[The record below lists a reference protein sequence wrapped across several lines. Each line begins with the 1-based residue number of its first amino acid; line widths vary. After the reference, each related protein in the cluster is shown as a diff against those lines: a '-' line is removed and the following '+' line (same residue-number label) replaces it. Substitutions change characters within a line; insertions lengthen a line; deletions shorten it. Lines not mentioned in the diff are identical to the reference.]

1 MTGLHSRL
9 TTQTKE
15 ITMPTAT
22 NQHVKELGQRFAEA
36 QMLRD
41 IDQLEAL
48 LTEDFKLVGPLGF
61 VLDKQQWLAQ
71 YRSGALEMRSVQWDD
86 VEVRDYGG
94 VSVAIG
100 RQTQEGSYQGQP
112 ANGSFRVTQIATQ
125 RDGRWLLVGL
135 HFSPIAQPPPQG

>member
-1 MTGLHSRL
+1 
-9 TTQTKE
+9 
-15 ITMPTAT
+15 MPTAT
-22 NQHVKELGQRFAEA
+22 DQHVKELGQRFAEA

-48 LTEDFKLVGPLGF
+48 LSEDFKLVGPLGF

-71 YRSGALEMRSVQWDD
+71 YRSGALEMQSVRWDD

-100 RQTQEGSYQGQP
+100 RQTQAGSYQGQP
-112 ANGSFRVTQIATQ
+112 ANGSFRVTHIAIQ

-135 HFSPIAQPPPQG
+135 HFSPIAQPPPRG